1 MTDGMAGLPFANDI
15 IDYLKSNWTS
25 SGGKAPIIT
34 TKLKKKAVGVDA
46 RVYDEVSVE
55 LDTEDPKI

>member
-25 SGGKAPIIT
+25 SGGKAPVFT
-34 TKLKKKAVGVDA
+34 TKWKKKAVGEIGRA
-46 RVYDEVSVE
+46 SCRERV
-55 LDTEDPKI
+55 